1 MAGGLPMILL
11 DTCGLIALQDSGRAL
26 SEATRILLEAPGSQV
41 FISAISAFEIGQKH
55 NSGKLILP
63 QVPAIWFPAMLRQHH
78 VRELPVTSSI
88 SLTASALPLLHK
100 DPFDRLIIATAKE
113 HGLQIL
119 TSDQMIPT
127 YPDLITLW

>member
-1 MAGGLPMILL
+1 MILL

-26 SEATRILLEAPGSQV
+26 SEVSRILLEAPGSQV

-63 QVPAIWFPAMLRQHH
+63 RAPAIWFPAMLRQHH
-78 VRELPVTSSI
+78 VHELPVTSAI

-100 DPFDRLIIATAKE
+100 DPFDRLIIATAQE
-113 HGLQIL
+113 HNLQIL
-119 TSDQMIPT
+119 TSDLIIPT
-127 YPDLITLW
+127 YPGVTTLW